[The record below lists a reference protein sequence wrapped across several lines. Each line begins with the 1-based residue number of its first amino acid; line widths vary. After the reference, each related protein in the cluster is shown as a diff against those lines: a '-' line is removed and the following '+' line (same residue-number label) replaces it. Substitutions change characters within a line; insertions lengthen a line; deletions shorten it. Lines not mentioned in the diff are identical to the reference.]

1 MKYILKYMTNYDMV
15 SINVYINSI
24 WSQLYGYI
32 EMY

>member
-15 SINVYINSI
+15 SINSI